1 MSSKSSQSDQAKA
14 AGEAFAELVAT
25 VELLRDPGGC
35 PWDAEQTH
43 VSLRPNLLEETYEAL
58 EAIDS
63 GDAANLEEELGD
75 IVTQVVFHA
84 DMARRD
90 GGFDAA
96 SVSNSV
102 REKLI
107 RRHPHVFGD
116 DQSASSSE
124 DVVDRWERL
133 KREEAGGNRSIVAS
147 LPSAMPALAYASS
160 VQRRVM
166 RAGLP
171 WPEKHAMPLAF
182 GKIEG
187 ESLEAGEE
195 RAGEYLMA
203 VARQVHA
210 AGIDPETALRK
221 AAIGLRDH
229 VMRAEKQAGDTP
241 LAELDDDERTR
252 LWDATEPRGDN

>member
-1 MSSKSSQSDQAKA
+1 LSSQSEQATA
-14 AGEAFAELVAT
+14 AGAAFAELVAI

-43 VSLRPNLLEETYEAL
+43 ASLRPNMLEETYEAL

-63 GDAANLEEELGD
+63 GDPKSLEEELGD
-75 IVTQVVFHA
+75 VITQVVFHA

-90 GGFDAA
+90 DNFNAA
-96 SVSNSV
+96 SICNAV
-102 REKLI
+102 REKLV
-107 RRHPHVFGD
+107 RRHPHVFGGDEALD
-116 DQSASSSE
+116 DSDE
-124 DVVDRWERL
+124 VVDRWEAL
-133 KREEAGGNRSIVAS
+133 KRAESGGNRSIVES
-147 LPSAMPALAYASS
+147 LPTAMPALAYASS

-182 GKIEG
+182 GKIDG
-187 ESLEAGEE
+187 ESQEEGDE

-210 AGIDPETALRK
+210 AGIDPETALRR
-221 AAIGLRDH
+221 AALNLRDH
-229 VMRAEKQAGDTP
+229 VLRAEELAEGVP
-241 LAELDDDERTR
+241 LAEMDTPEQVRM
-252 LWDATEPRGDN
+252 WDATEGRQAAD

>member
-1 MSSKSSQSDQAKA
+1 MSSQSEQAGA
-14 AGEAFAELVAT
+14 AGTAFAELVAT

-63 GDAANLEEELGD
+63 GDPSGLEDELGD
-75 IVTQVVFHA
+75 IVTQIVFHA
-84 DMARRD
+84 DIARRED
-90 GGFDAA
+90 NFDAA
-96 SVSNSV
+96 SICNAV
-102 REKLI
+102 RDKLV
-107 RRHPHVFGD
+107 RRHPHVFGGDRALD
-116 DQSASSSE
+116 DSAE
-124 DVVDRWERL
+124 VIDRWEGL
-133 KREEAGGNRSIVAS
+133 KRAESGGSRSIVAS
-147 LPSAMPALAYASS
+147 LPTAMPALAYSS
-160 VQRRVM
+160 SIQRRVM

-182 GKIEG
+182 GKVDG
-187 ESLEAGEE
+187 ESPEDGEA

-229 VMRAEKQAGDTP
+229 VLRAEKLAEGMP
-241 LAELDDDERTR
+241 LAEMNNKERDR
-252 LWDATEPRGDN
+252 AWEEATWAT